1 MKMSLLAIPIVLIV
15 CAVAFQDYSADAS
28 TDEFNAAVSELLTPP
43 PEPSKE
49 WADVEGQSAIV
60 EVEFNEVAGQPAR
73 VIGQSTERASGKFF
87 DTWLAHDRTQ
97 TPQPQPK
104 AAAPGAG
111 QITEPPRISPFDQAF
126 SFYSSSETDKHS
138 AEIRRLDR
146 DVARLAGILS
156 SESDAAKKSDVE
168 SKIEALL
175 GKQFDLRQQSREE
188 ELKGLEERVRKL
200 RENFE
205 KRQNARAEIV
215 KHRLEEIK
223 RDAEGLGWGEN
234 KAGDV
239 SVSGAVNSAFS
250 GSAIL
255 TSPAAQAVN
264 SLPGKSSPAATS
276 PPVGRQ
282 PVSN

>member
-1 MKMSLLAIPIVLIV
+1 MKTSLLAIPIVLIV
-15 CAVAFQDYSADAS
+15 VAVAFQDFTADAS
-28 TDEFNAAVSELLTPP
+28 SDEFNAAVSELLAPP
-43 PEPSKE
+43 AESSKE
-49 WADVEGQSAIV
+49 WSDVEGKSAIV

-73 VIGQSTERASGKFF
+73 VIGQSTERANSKYF

-97 TPQPQPK
+97 TAQPQPK
-104 AAAPGAG
+104 AAAPGTG
-111 QITEPPRISPFDQAF
+111 QITEPVRISPFDQAF
-126 SFYSSSETDKHS
+126 SIYSNNETDKHS
-138 AEIRRLDR
+138 TEIRRLDR

-156 SESDAAKKSDVE
+156 SESDGAKKSDVE

-175 GKQFDLRQQSREE
+175 VKQFDLRQQSREE

-205 KRQNARAEIV
+205 KRQNAKSEIV

-239 SVSGAVNSAFS
+239 SVSGAINSAFS
-250 GSAIL
+250 GNTVIATPSGPAPVP
-255 TSPAAQAVN
+255 PAAYFCRV
-264 SLPGKSSPAATS
+264 T
-276 PPVGRQ
+276 R
-282 PVSN
+282 